1 MDAISTFEGG
11 FLLWIQNNLRNPF
24 LTPIFTFLT
33 HLGDKGILW
42 IGLSLILLAHP
53 RTRRVGVTCLISIVL
68 SFTVANLILKP
79 IVNRTRPYEFIQ
91 GLVNIIENQPDKSFP
106 SGHSTNAFA
115 VAWVM
120 FRSFQK
126 KWGVPPLILAC
137 VICFTRLYVG
147 VHYPTDVLVGIIIGI
162 LASEAAMVIVKR
174 LVKRYP
180 RFRSFVRS
188 RKPKEKKQSAR

>member
-1 MDAISTFEGG
+1 MDAISTFEGNI
-11 FLLWIQNNLRNPF
+11 LLWIQNNLRNPF

-42 IGLSLILLAHP
+42 IAITLIMVAYP
-53 RTRRVGVTCLISIVL
+53 RTRRVGITCVISIVL

-79 IVNRTRPYEFIQ
+79 IVNRTRPYEFVE
-91 GLVNIIENQPDKSFP
+91 GLVNLIENQHDKSFP

-120 FRSFQK
+120 FRCFDK

-147 VHYPTDVLVGIIIGI
+147 VHYPTDVIVGILIGI
-162 LASEAAMVIVKR
+162 GASEAAMAIVKR
-174 LVKRYP
+174 LVRRYP
-180 RFRSFVRS
+180 RFRNFVRS
-188 RKPKEKKQSAR
+188 RKPREKKPQT